1 VNYCCGS
8 EAASRSLK
16 RGGEEVALHDA
27 EVFMAHVRQAATQV
41 VAIAMLA
48 GACSRSEES
57 RRPGAGTGV
66 TDSAALAASASSS
79 GKLRVS
85 NVMIGRQVGRGNLI
99 TQPTFEFAPQDTIHV
114 SVATEGSGGAST
126 LTAAW
131 RSQSGEILQQTSEP
145 VRHAGENI
153 AFRLSR
159 PKGLKPGTYKVI
171 VFLDYDSVE
180 TKVFLVRK

>member
-1 VNYCCGS
+1 
-8 EAASRSLK
+8 
-16 RGGEEVALHDA
+16 
-27 EVFMAHVRQAATQV
+27 MAHVRPAGAQL

-48 GACSRSEES
+48 GACSRSEQS
-57 RRPGAGTGV
+57 RPARVGTGV
-66 TDSAALAASASSS
+66 TDSAAPAGSASRS
-79 GKLRVS
+79 GELRIS

-99 TQPTFEFAPQDTIHV
+99 TEPTFEFAPKDTIHV
-114 SVATEGSGGAST
+114 SVGTTGSGGAST

-153 AFRLSR
+153 AFHLSQ

-171 VFLDYDSVE
+171 VFLDDDSVE

>member
-1 VNYCCGS
+1 
-8 EAASRSLK
+8 
-16 RGGEEVALHDA
+16 
-27 EVFMAHVRQAATQV
+27 MAHVRPAGTQL

-48 GACSRSEES
+48 RACSRSDQS
-57 RRPGAGTGV
+57 RRAGAGTGV

-114 SVATEGSGGAST
+114 SVATEGSGAASR

-131 RSQSGEILQQTSEP
+131 RSQSGAILQQTSEP

-153 AFRLSR
+153 AFSLSQ

-171 VFLDYDSVE
+171 VFLDDDSVA
-180 TKVFLVRK
+180 TK